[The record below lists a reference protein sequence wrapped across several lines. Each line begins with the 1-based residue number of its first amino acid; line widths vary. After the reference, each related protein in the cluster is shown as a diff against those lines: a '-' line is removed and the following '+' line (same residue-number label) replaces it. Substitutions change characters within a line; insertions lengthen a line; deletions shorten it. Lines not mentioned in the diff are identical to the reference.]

1 MRFSDWR
8 ARWFDLGVSFS
19 ADVAAKLGPPRAI
32 LVRMTG
38 LSAAVVATLGFASAT
53 LASTASAAS
62 KPGTGKPTFVLGD
75 KNFPEEFT
83 LGQLY
88 AQALEAQG
96 YTVKLK
102 ANIGST
108 AVAWKALTSGAIN
121 GYPEY
126 DGTLLANVAG
136 IEKNPKSSTAAVAQT
151 RSYLTKKGFVY
162 SNVTPFSDSDAV
174 VVTKAY
180 AQKNHLSSLGDIKKL
195 GSSLIIAGD
204 SPFATRNPDGMP
216 GLKKFYGAV
225 PTFKAVSIGDFY
237 TLLDNG
243 QADAIAGFTT
253 DPQLASGKYVV
264 LKDPKF
270 IFGFQNVGLVAS
282 ASLVKQEGPAFMQ
295 TINKVNKLLTQKAI
309 VALNAAV
316 ELDQQSPAAVAKK
329 FLQAN
334 HLL

>member
-8 ARWFDLGVSFS
+8 ARWFDLGRVSRLF
-19 ADVAAKLGPPRAI
+19 
-32 LVRMTG
+32 
-38 LSAAVVATLGFASAT
+38 VATVAVLGFATAT

-96 YTVKLK
+96 YTIKLK

-108 AVAWKALTSGAIN
+108 AVAWKALTSGAIQ

-136 IEKNPKSSTAAVAQT
+136 ITKNPPSSAAAVTQT
-151 RSYLTKKGFVY
+151 RNYLTKKGYTF
-162 SNVTPFSDSDAV
+162 SNVTPFSDSDAL

-180 AQKNHLSSLGDIKKL
+180 ARTNHLTQIGDLKKL
-195 GSSLIIAGD
+195 GTTPILAGD

-216 GLKKFYGAV
+216 GLKRYYGAT

-243 QADAIAGFTT
+243 QANIIAGFTT

-282 ASLVKQEGPAFMQ
+282 TSAVKAEGPAFMK

-316 ELDQQSPAAVAKK
+316 ELDQQSPASVAKK

>member
-1 MRFSDWR
+1 ML
-8 ARWFDLGVSFS
+8 AL
-19 ADVAAKLGPPRAI
+19 
-32 LVRMTG
+32 T
-38 LSAAVVATLGFASAT
+38 VATLGLAGTGFAA
-53 LASTASAAS
+53 TASAAS
-62 KPGTGKPTFVLGD
+62 KPGVGKPTFVLGD
-75 KNFPEEFT
+75 KNFPEEFV
-83 LGQLY
+83 LGELY
-88 AQALEAQG
+88 AQALKAQG

-108 AVAWKALTSGAIN
+108 EVAWKALTSGAIQ

-126 DGTLLANVAG
+126 DGTLLSNVAG
-136 IEKNPKSSTAAVAQT
+136 ITKNPKSSVAAVTAT
-151 RSYLTKKGFVY
+151 RNYLAKKGYMF

-180 AQKNHLSSLGDIKKL
+180 AHKNHLTQIGDLKKL
-195 GSSLIIAGD
+195 GSSVILAGD
-204 SPFATRNPDGMP
+204 SPFATRNPDGIP
-216 GLKKFYGAV
+216 GMKKFYGED

-282 ASLVKQEGPAFMQ
+282 SSAVKAEGPAFMK

-316 ELDQQSPAAVAKK
+316 ELNQVSPATVAKK